1 MNNPKIKVNSNL
13 VTSTTPG
20 KEWEGVKPDT
30 RKKKNTK
37 AKSKAKKS
45 K

>member
-13 VTSTTPG
+13 VTSTVPG
-20 KEWEGVKPDT
+20 KEWEGTKPDT
-30 RKKKNTK
+30 RKKKAT
-37 AKSKAKKS
+37 KSKAKKS